1 MAATSLCYTSR
12 LRPLKLKISIHTN
25 RLARTRKA
33 EGRSPA
39 EFLPV
44 SDLARSRSAC
54 GQGWASPESRTSQRM
69 KVANVAQLYLADTCT
84 ACPQAFGKPAV
95 SPCTAWGGGSRY
107 LESSFMCS
115 GCSWTYP
122 ARYYC
127 SCSQSPDLASPHR
140 VLESSWHLE
149 DATAIATEYD
159 HTSHRTRRASGLRA
173 CRGAVKAHTPC
184 GPFIPH
190 PQCSSLG
197 HRRKLSQNGPWLALR
212 CKSKKLSAFVG
223 VTSVLFQTPP

>member
-1 MAATSLCYTSR
+1 
-12 LRPLKLKISIHTN
+12 
-25 RLARTRKA
+25 
-33 EGRSPA
+33 
-39 EFLPV
+39 
-44 SDLARSRSAC
+44 
-54 GQGWASPESRTSQRM
+54 
-69 KVANVAQLYLADTCT
+69 
-84 ACPQAFGKPAV
+84 
-95 SPCTAWGGGSRY
+95 
-107 LESSFMCS
+107 MCS

-149 DATAIATEYD
+149 DATAIAIEYD
-159 HTSHRTRRASGLRA
+159 HTSHWTRRASGFRA

-184 GPFIPH
+184 GPFSPH

-212 CKSKKLSAFVG
+212 CKSKNYQLWLESHQFSSKPRHDQGSSILGSLHNCRRWMTV
-223 VTSVLFQTPP
+223 VQ